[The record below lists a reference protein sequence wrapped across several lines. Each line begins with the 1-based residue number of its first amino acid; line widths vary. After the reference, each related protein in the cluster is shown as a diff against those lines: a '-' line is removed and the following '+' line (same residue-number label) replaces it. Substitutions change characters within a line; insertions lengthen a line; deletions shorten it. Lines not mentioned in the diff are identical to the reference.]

1 MKGRKLD
8 WDKQILWLEAETP
21 REAKRGQE
29 VGKARIPVSSFS
41 PLKNTAMY
49 YKQISF
55 SVRVPLYDLILKSKG
70 LVSCNAT

>member
-29 VGKARIPVSSFS
+29 VGKARIPVSSF
-41 PLKNTAMY
+41 
-49 YKQISF
+49 
-55 SVRVPLYDLILKSKG
+55 
-70 LVSCNAT
+70 